1 VIGSGLRRRAL
12 LLLVLLVTALGGTAA
27 TSGAAPDGPQSRA
40 ATCFGETVTIWAQPD
55 DLPGG
60 TQGTKGDDVIW
71 GTSGHD
77 EIWGKGGDDLIC
89 GNGGHDYLFG
99 GSGRDRIQGGP
110 GSDVLYGEAGRDTLL
125 GGPGGNILNG
135 GWGTDRCLSGDT
147 YVSCELPS
155 VDQILAECPT
165 KREIARIDAKF
176 DLSFE
181 GANPSPIVVAC
192 WPAQGSPLLTPLQK
206 RAYNALLIMGRISFD
221 AALPWDSGHSLEDW
235 FANAITG
242 IRFRD
247 DIANSFCCEPA
258 GVINIKTGWPLPAFQ
273 ATDLFIDDVVGL
285 GDLMILM
292 AHEAR
297 HAEGNEYDHTCTWV
311 DLIGYIDDKLIG
323 DLGAWGVQ
331 YYLHLWLADHT
342 SQGFLRPLTGDPTRY
357 QDQHRVDATLIKN
370 GRFCNEP

>member
-1 VIGSGLRRRAL
+1 MTGPRLPRTTSLLLAL
-12 LLLVLLVTALGGTAA
+12 LLIALGGTAA
-27 TSGAAPDGPQSRA
+27 PSAADDDPGTRA
-40 ATCFGETVTIWAQPD
+40 VTCFGEAVTIWAQPS
-55 DLPGG
+55 DLPAG
-60 TQGTKGDDVIW
+60 TQGTKGNDVIW

-135 GWGTDRCLSGDT
+135 GLGTDRCLSGDT

-165 KREIARIDAKF
+165 KREIAQIDAEF

-181 GANPSPIVVAC
+181 GANPSPIVLAC
-192 WPAQGSPLLTPLQK
+192 TAAEGSAYLTPLQM
-206 RAYNALLIMGRISFD
+206 RAYNALLIMGRIPFD
-221 AALPWDSGHSLEDW
+221 AALFWDKGHTLYEW
-235 FANAITG
+235 FALRVDT

-247 DIANSFCCEPA
+247 DIAYSQYGPA
-258 GVINIKTGWPLPAFQ
+258 GVINIQTGLFLPASQ
-273 ATDLFIDDVVGL
+273 ATDQFIASGGVVGL
-285 GDLMILM
+285 GDLMVLM
-292 AHEAR
+292 VHEAR
-297 HAEGNEYDHTCTWV
+297 HADLLHNCHPEAGVGYTWDT
-311 DLIGYIDDKLIG
+311 DLAY
-323 DLGAWGVQ
+323 LGAWGVQ

-342 SQGFLRPLTGDPTRY
+342 SQAFLRPLTGDPAGY
-357 QDQHRVDATLIKN
+357 QDQHRQDATLVKN
-370 GRFCNEP
+370 TRFCNEP